1 MKEKNTD
8 CKLKD
13 IDKAANQVKNQERYF
28 EYKYINYNLLIDILF
43 NTLNKYEITKIFIN
57 HVMKLFFKII
67 KLGIENNKRITIFK
81 FGSFGKA
88 ENNVYFNLS
97 DTIYKLINYQNNKE
111 YYFDKF
117 SIFELKKIDNEIKI
131 LDIKKHKTK
140 SYNLFP
146 EKKKNNKKIE
156 NININ
161 IKPWIKILNKDII
174 IELIRKHSGIK
185 HKNKNDLII
194 VINQFLKLFLEASL
208 LGINIKLEV
217 FGDFF
222 PIKINDKKKDNYY
235 LLYKNGKFK
244 EVKNKG
250 SMTVGFK
257 YIN

>member
-8 CKLKD
+8 NESED
-13 IDKAANQVKNQERYF
+13 IHKAVGQVKDKEQYF
-28 EYKYINYNLLIDILF
+28 KYKYINYNLLIDILF
-43 NTLNKYEITKIFIN
+43 YTLHEYDITKKYIN

-67 KLGIENNKRITIFK
+67 KIGIENNKRITIFK
-81 FGSFGKA
+81 FGSFGKT

-131 LDIKKHKTK
+131 LDIKKLKTK

-161 IKPWIKILNKDII
+161 IKPWIEILNKDII

-208 LGINIKLEV
+208 LGINIKLEE
-217 FGDFF
+217 FGYFF

-235 LLYKNGKFK
+235 LLYKNGKF
-244 EVKNKG
+244 EEIKNKG